1 MQMFNRYLLIIVA
14 SFIRFAVDVIV
25 FTGALKDSTFESTC
39 PAQRNPEEP
48 INYVSEVMID
58 VLITVLAHYF
68 PIFIITRMYTLEEKP
83 E

>member
-39 PAQRNPEEP
+39 PAQ
-48 INYVSEVMID
+48 
-58 VLITVLAHYF
+58 
-68 PIFIITRMYTLEEKP
+68 
-83 E
+83 

>member
-1 MQMFNRYLLIIVA
+1 MKMFNRYLLIIVA
-14 SFIRFAVDVIV
+14 SFIRFTVDIIV
-25 FTGALKDSTFESTC
+25 FIGALKDSTFYSTC
-39 PAQRNPEEP
+39 PVQPNPDEP
-48 INYVSEVMID
+48 INYVSEVIID